1 MAAPVPPVEEAKRVF
16 SRLGYAVEESGD
28 GDLRAE
34 RKWRTVR
41 VTALGSNVGDALDD
55 AEESLRCFVA
65 WRDHAGD
72 ALDHLERADLSAE
85 WALIGVA
92 EDGAFDIVRSSV

>member
-1 MAAPVPPVEEAKRVF
+1 MAAAVPPVEEAKRVF
-16 SRLGYAVEESGD
+16 SRLGYAVEDAGD

-41 VTALGSNVGDALDD
+41 VTALGSNVADAVDD

-65 WRDHAGD
+65 WSDHASE
-72 ALDHLERADLSAE
+72 ALDRLERADLNAE

-92 EDGAFDIVRSSV
+92 EDGAFDIVRPTV